1 MTAEDLRARAHDL
14 DVTVWVGK
22 GGIERVVDELDDQLS
37 NTELVKAR
45 FLRAA
50 TAGSS
55 VEELASTLAE
65 RVDAGLVEVRGKT
78 AVFHR

>member
-1 MTAEDLRARAHDL
+1 MTSQDLRRRAHDL

-22 GGIERVVDELDDQLS
+22 GGIDPVVDELDDQLA
-37 NTELVKAR
+37 NTDLVKIR

-55 VEELASTLAE
+55 VEERAEELAD
-65 RVDAGLVEVRGKT
+65 RVAADLVETRGRT
-78 AVFHR
+78 AVMHR

>member
-37 NTELVKAR
+37 NTDLVKTR

-65 RVDAGLVEVRGKT
+65 RVDADLVETRGKT